1 MLADFQN
8 SFTGRLSG
16 KFATN
21 IYLNIPS
28 RFNYVATLSR
38 EIFMFKKSPC
48 SRNYRIKLFCV
59 GGGWNK
65 HLASVCTPPR
75 KKRRLDRLTRFRS
88 RGRDQQTDRHYI
100 CSNVPRLASATM
112 RSKKEV
118 SMARSAAL
126 Q

>member
-48 SRNYRIKLFCV
+48 SRNYRIELFCV
-59 GGGWNK
+59 GGAGINTWRQYAPPPPEKNGVSIGSPVLGLAVVTNRQTL
-65 HLASVCTPPR
+65 HL
-75 KKRRLDRLTRFRS
+75 
-88 RGRDQQTDRHYI
+88 
-100 CSNVPRLASATM
+100 
-112 RSKKEV
+112 
-118 SMARSAAL
+118 
-126 Q
+126 